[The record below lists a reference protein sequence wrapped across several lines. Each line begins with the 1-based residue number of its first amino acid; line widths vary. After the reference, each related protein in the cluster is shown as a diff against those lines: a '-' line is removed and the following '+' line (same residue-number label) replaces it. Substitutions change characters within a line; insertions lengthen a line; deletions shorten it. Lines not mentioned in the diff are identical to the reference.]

1 MNKTVIIIGGGI
13 GGLFSACLLCK
24 EGYKP
29 IIMEQHGKIGGG
41 LHCFERYGELF
52 ESGIHFVSGFE
63 EKGPLRKLFS
73 YLNLLDKIHL
83 KTLDKHGF
91 DIIQIGSEKF
101 NIGIGKENF
110 IRIFSKS
117 FPEESQHIREY
128 IDVLYTICDH
138 IPLFNLQPIS
148 DVNYLTEDA
157 LIPVGQFINKYIK
170 DEKLQKILAWNN
182 PLYGGNE
189 EQTPIYIHAIITK
202 FYIEGASRFIGG
214 SQHVADAMATMI
226 IHMGGEIHLNKEIVN
241 IEVDNKKIT
250 KVIAKDGSEY
260 KADYYISDIHPS
272 LLMDLIH
279 TENIQKAYRE
289 RLKQL
294 KNTHSSFLV
303 YVKFKPNHFPYLN
316 HNYYYYNNYDMI
328 WNTINYHLDDFPSG
342 FILMTSPS
350 KNQGKYANK
359 AIVHCIM
366 RYENFQQWENTY
378 IGKRGLAYES
388 FKKEIENKIID
399 KVNEVFPNFEA
410 SIDKVFSGSPLT
422 IRDYLRSKDGSLYGY
437 KKNYETIF
445 QTRILPRTKIENL
458 FLTGQNI
465 NLHGILGVPLSAII
479 TVGIIIG
486 DVNYLINK
494 INNNQ

>member
-1 MNKTVIIIGGGI
+1 
-13 GGLFSACLLCK
+13 
-24 EGYKP
+24 
-29 IIMEQHGKIGGG
+29 
-41 LHCFERYGELF
+41 
-52 ESGIHFVSGFE
+52 
-63 EKGPLRKLFS
+63 
-73 YLNLLDKIHL
+73 
-83 KTLDKHGF
+83 
-91 DIIQIGSEKF
+91 
-101 NIGIGKENF
+101 
-110 IRIFSKS
+110 
-117 FPEESQHIREY
+117 
-128 IDVLYTICDH
+128 
-138 IPLFNLQPIS
+138 
-148 DVNYLTEDA
+148 
-157 LIPVGQFINKYIK
+157 
-170 DEKLQKILAWNN
+170 
-182 PLYGGNE
+182 
-189 EQTPIYIHAIITK
+189 
-202 FYIEGASRFIGG
+202 
-214 SQHVADAMATMI
+214 
-226 IHMGGEIHLNKEIVN
+226 
-241 IEVDNKKIT
+241 
-250 KVIAKDGSEY
+250 
-260 KADYYISDIHPS
+260 
-272 LLMDLIH
+272 
-279 TENIQKAYRE
+279 
-289 RLKQL
+289 
-294 KNTHSSFLV
+294 
-303 YVKFKPNHFPYLN
+303 
-316 HNYYYYNNYDMI
+316 MI